1 MTDHDERSDDFDGA
15 GGLTDVAQ
23 ALRDEDRLM
32 LVFAYLGPLSLI
44 PLFAS
49 REPFVRWHARQG
61 TMLGLALVAL
71 IALLTPFHWLFSMI
85 PLLGRMFHAAEIFLF
100 LGFFVVL
107 CFCIERA
114 LAGQRYRVPW
124 LSDLADE
131 D

>member
-1 MTDHDERSDDFDGA
+1 MTDHDERSDDLDGA

-49 REPFVRWHARQG
+49 REPVVRWHARQG

>member
-1 MTDHDERSDDFDGA
+1 MTGREQQDADLEGA
-15 GGLTDVAQ
+15 NGASGVARV
-23 ALRDEDRLM
+23 LRDEDRLM

-49 REPFVRWHARQG
+49 RESFVRWHARQG
-61 TMLGLALVAL
+61 TMLGLTLVAL

-85 PLLGRMFHAAEIFLF
+85 PLLGRMFHAAEIFVF

-124 LSDLADE
+124 LADLADE

>member
-1 MTDHDERSDDFDGA
+1 MTDHDERSDDLDGA

-85 PLLGRMFHAAEIFLF
+85 PLLGRMFHAAEVFLF